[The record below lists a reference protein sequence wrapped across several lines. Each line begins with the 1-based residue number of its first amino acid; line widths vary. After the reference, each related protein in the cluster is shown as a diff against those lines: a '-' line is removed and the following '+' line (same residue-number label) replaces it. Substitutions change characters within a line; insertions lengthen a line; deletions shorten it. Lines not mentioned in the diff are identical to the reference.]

1 MSEIVSS
8 EDESSRSEDGFFG
21 TEDNCNLSRM
31 AIAIEREQRNKSEQ
45 PIARIS
51 NP

>member
-1 MSEIVSS
+1 M
-8 EDESSRSEDGFFG
+8 RK
-21 TEDNCNLSRM
+21 
-31 AIAIEREQRNKSEQ
+31 IEREQRNKSEQ